1 MRAIA
6 RPTIAT
12 LMMALVLLLANLLLG
27 NQPDIAVVG
36 LSLVVGLPVYLGM
49 WALMPGGM
57 QILRDLS
64 GYITLIL
71 IKKPFEA

>member
-1 MRAIA
+1 
-6 RPTIAT
+6 
-12 LMMALVLLLANLLLG
+12 LG